1 MVSLKTSALGLVHA
15 AFFLVARCS
24 AKECVLDECL
34 GGVMSRNVNSRG
46 AASRDCIS
54 FFQQGAE
61 TTTTTIITTKEIETP
76 VTEVIVYTITDSIIK
91 ETFTK
96 HDYTHSTTVP
106 VKTLPLQLTTTITAT
121 ETTTTT
127 LTTTSVSSVIVTSF
141 VAPPTEGKLYYTAPI
156 PTYASGCSGVV
167 SDYSSACSCI
177 GATESP
183 LITETE
189 IYTIQSTPTA
199 MIETTR
205 EFEHITTRTTRTRSD
220 RVKKTSYYTSYV
232 TITSIREPLLTAM
245 TTTTLTSTITETST
259 TFVTGPTQFCKLN
272 LIAQGGNVD
281 GRLVYIDRDR
291 AVLAPLG
298 SVLRTLFQFDR
309 GSRLRPLDGG
319 SVGKV
324 MHQVVVSP
332 FIELRSEEDV
342 KSTFHYNTIYCQVHP
357 GTFEITCQSRE
368 NTLHPWYFSEAD
380 QTANGPFLWLKAFPS
395 NDIPIRIFAIP
406 VGCIT

>member
-1 MVSLKTSALGLVHA
+1 MPLAVQVSTGLKQA
-15 AFFLVARCS
+15 AAPDFNNL
-24 AKECVLDECL
+24 LI
-34 GGVMSRNVNSRG
+34 RN
-46 AASRDCIS
+46 
-54 FFQQGAE
+54 
-61 TTTTTIITTKEIETP
+61 
-76 VTEVIVYTITDSIIK
+76 
-91 ETFTK
+91 
-96 HDYTHSTTVP
+96 
-106 VKTLPLQLTTTITAT
+106 
-121 ETTTTT
+121 
-127 LTTTSVSSVIVTSF
+127 
-141 VAPPTEGKLYYTAPI
+141 PT
-156 PTYASGCSGVV
+156 GVV
-167 SDYSSACSCI
+167 SHYSSACSCI

-205 EFEHITTRTTRTRSD
+205 EFTHITTRTTRTRSD
-220 RVKKTSYYTSYV
+220 RVRKTSYYTSYV
-232 TITSIREPLLTAM
+232 TRTSIREPLLTAR

-259 TFVTGPTQFCKLN
+259 TFVTGPTQYCKLN

-342 KSTFHYNTIYCQVHP
+342 QSTFHYNTIYCQVHP
-357 GTFEITCQSRE
+357 GNFEITCQSRE